1 MTNYNEPNKT
11 NFTSEPQ
18 AHDSSKNF
26 FASYAKGDSSPQ
38 VQSVNNYNHQTV
50 DVSKNFFTSYA
61 KGDNNSQMPSVNR
74 ETHNYAHQA
83 PK

>member
-18 AHDSSKNF
+18 THDSSKNF
-26 FASYAKGDSSPQ
+26 FASYAKGDNSPQ
-38 VQSVNNYNHQTV
+38 VPVNNYNPQTV
-50 DVSKNFFTSYA
+50 DTSKNFFTSYA
-61 KGDNNSQMPSVNR
+61 KGDNSSQMTSVNR
-74 ETHNYAHQA
+74 ETHNYAPQA